1 MSYYAGCVNNAVI
14 SGNNYHFQCGNYHL
28 KSKIWIQ
35 GQAITSV
42 TESAL
47 VKIQAIEASEEL
59 LFFASWSLPITH
71 FSIKHAK
78 FNLTFS
84 SSCKTSLAMV
94 FDSKKNEIFS
104 NSFFESGSTDSIEP
118 KDGKLLF
125 SPNDFSSYL
134 YHIIFVTHS
143 NMTSAAPSFS
153 FFLFWENKVNTTERG
168 AAEVIFE
175 RVILYNL
182 YRL

>member
-47 VKIQAIEASEEL
+47 VKIQAIEDSEEL
-59 LFFASWSLPITH
+59 LFFASWNFPITH
-71 FSIKHAK
+71 FSIK

-84 SSCKTSLAMV
+84 SSGDHIWK
-94 FDSKKNEIFS
+94 
-104 NSFFESGSTDSIEP
+104 GYTD
-118 KDGKLLF
+118 
-125 SPNDFSSYL
+125 
-134 YHIIFVTHS
+134 
-143 NMTSAAPSFS
+143 
-153 FFLFWENKVNTTERG
+153 
-168 AAEVIFE
+168 
-175 RVILYNL
+175 YNL
-182 YRL
+182 YVIVRLLPKIFLMSIWSLPVHFWSNVGPVDNLKHFALTMHASIPWADVWKIKLTKFKYFLTKG